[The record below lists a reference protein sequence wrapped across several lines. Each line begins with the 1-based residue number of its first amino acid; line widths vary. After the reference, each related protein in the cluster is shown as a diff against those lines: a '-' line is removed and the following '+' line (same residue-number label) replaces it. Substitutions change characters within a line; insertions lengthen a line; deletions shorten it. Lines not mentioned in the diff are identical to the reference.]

1 VLNTGSLT
9 MIGRLGAM
17 FERTASVRSEDDL
30 QHVLWQVAH
39 TIGEAL
45 GYETVVVNIYRPAFD
60 DMYTAAAVGADESL
74 QELLGQTTK
83 RESWMPLFAPRFER
97 RGSFFV
103 PHGGFDWD
111 QLPGQTY
118 VPEIAPTDDPDAWQ
132 ADDAL
137 FVPLRGVSGKLLGVV
152 SVDEPISG
160 RRPSDAD
167 IDALVAS
174 ARHAA
179 LAIRIA
185 QDVASATQHQRMLEN
200 VLEVSAR
207 LTHTTDVPPLL
218 QSVCDGIRDA
228 LDFEKV
234 VIELADEPQGSL
246 VPVAASGW
254 MVDAPAVNP
263 GMSLESFAPLFTP
276 EFEVAGCYLVP
287 NEVAE
292 IRLGPKRMDY
302 ESELNGRGPHAWNR
316 HWLLV
321 PLSEPDGRRIGLIWV
336 DDPRDRLLP
345 SRPRL
350 QALRLFANQ
359 AMAALHSADE
369 VVRLRYEATH
379 DPLTSLP
386 NRRALL
392 VRLPQEVEA
401 SKRSSGTFA
410 LVLCDMDNL
419 KTLNDTLGHEA
430 GDVALQLLAGALRSG
445 LRRGDD
451 AYRLGG
457 DEFAVVLPG
466 AARLDA
472 ERVTRRL
479 REATAA
485 CAAEPVKAIEA
496 SFGIAVHEPDETPD
510 RLLARADEALYRD
523 KRGRESAA

>member
-1 VLNTGSLT
+1 
-9 MIGRLGAM
+9 M
-17 FERTASVRSEDDL
+17 
-30 QHVLWQVAH
+30 
-39 TIGEAL
+39 
-45 GYETVVVNIYRPAFD
+45 
-60 DMYTAAAVGADESL
+60 
-74 QELLGQTTK
+74 
-83 RESWMPLFAPRFER
+83 
-97 RGSFFV
+97 
-103 PHGGFDWD
+103 
-111 QLPGQTY
+111 
-118 VPEIAPTDDPDAWQ
+118 PEIEATDDPDDWQ
-132 ADDAL
+132 PDDAL
-137 FVPLRGVSGKLLGVV
+137 FVPLRGAGGKLLGVV
-152 SVDEPISG
+152 SVDEPVGG

-167 IDALVAS
+167 MDALVAS
-174 ARHAA
+174 SRHAA

-185 QDVASATQHQRMLEN
+185 QDVASAAQHQRMLEH

-207 LTHTTDVPPLL
+207 LAQASDVDALL

-228 LDFEKV
+228 LAFEKV
-234 VIELADEPQGSL
+234 VIELAEESGAL
-246 VPVAASGW
+246 VPVAAAGW

-263 GMSLESFAPLFTP
+263 GMSLDSFAPLFTP

-287 NEVAE
+287 HDAAEV
-292 IRLGPKRMDY
+292 RLGPKSVDY
-302 ESELNGRGPHAWNR
+302 ESQLNGRGPHAWNR

-345 SRPRL
+345 SRTRL

-359 AMAALHSADE
+359 AMSALHSADE

-392 VRLPQEVEA
+392 ARLPQEMEA
-401 SKRSSGTFA
+401 SRRSNGDFA

-430 GDVALQLLAGALRSG
+430 GDVALQLLAGALRTG

-466 AARLDA
+466 ASRLDA

-485 CAAEPVKAIEA
+485 CAAEPVKAIDA
-496 SFGIAVHEPDETPD
+496 SFGIAVLEPGEQPDE
-510 RLLARADEALYRD
+510 LMARADEALYSD
-523 KRGRESAA
+523 KRRRESAA

>member
-1 VLNTGSLT
+1 MLNTGSLT
-9 MIGRLGAM
+9 AIGRLGAM
-17 FERTASVRSEDDL
+17 FERTASVRTDEDL

-39 TIGEAL
+39 TIGDTL
-45 GYETVVVNIYRPAFD
+45 GYSTVVVNIYRPAFD
-60 DMYTAAAVGADESL
+60 DMFTAAAVGQDDSV
-74 QELLGQTTK
+74 QELLGQTTL
-83 RESWMPLFAPRFER
+83 RETWTPLFAPGFER
-97 RGSFFV
+97 RGAYFV

-111 QLPGQTY
+111 QIPGQTY
-118 VPEIAPTDDPDAWQ
+118 VPEIEATDDPEDWQ
-132 ADDAL
+132 PDDAL
-137 FVPLRGVSGKLLGVV
+137 FVPLRGASGKLLGVV
-152 SVDEPISG
+152 SVDEPVSG
-160 RRPSDAD
+160 RRPSDGD
-167 IDALVAS
+167 VDALVAS
-174 ARHAA
+174 SRHAA

-185 QDVASATQHQRMLEN
+185 QDVATAAQHQRMLEH

-207 LTHTTDVPPLL
+207 LAQASDVDALL

-228 LDFEKV
+228 LAFDKV
-234 VIELADEPQGSL
+234 VIELADDESGAL
-246 VPVAASGW
+246 VPVAAAGW

-263 GMSLESFAPLFTP
+263 GMGLDNFAPLFTP

-287 NEVAE
+287 HDAAEV
-292 IRLGPKRMDY
+292 RLGPKGVDY
-302 ESELNGRGPHAWNR
+302 QSELNGRGPHAWNR

-345 SRPRL
+345 SRTRL

-359 AMAALHSADE
+359 AMSALHSADQ

-392 VRLPQEVEA
+392 ARLPKEVEA
-401 SKRSSGTFA
+401 SRRSNGDFA

-419 KTLNDTLGHEA
+419 KVLNDTLGHEA

-457 DEFAVVLPG
+457 DEFAVVLPR
-466 AARLDA
+466 ATREDA

-479 REATAA
+479 REATVA
-485 CAAEPVKAIEA
+485 CAAGSVKSIDA
-496 SFGIAVHEPDETPD
+496 SFGIAMLKPGEAPD
-510 RLLARADEALYRD
+510 RLMARADEALYRD
-523 KRGRESAA
+523 KRRRESAA

>member
-1 VLNTGSLT
+1 MLNTGSLT

-17 FERTASVRSEDDL
+17 FERTASVRSDEDL
-30 QHVLWQVAH
+30 KHVLWQVAH
-39 TIGEAL
+39 TIGETL
-45 GYETVVVNIYRPAFD
+45 GYSTVVVNIYRPAFD
-60 DMYTAAAVGADESL
+60 DMFTAAAVSEDEGV
-74 QELLGQTTK
+74 QELLGQTSLRNT
-83 RESWMPLFAPRFER
+83 WTPLFAPRFER
-97 RGSFFV
+97 RGAYFV

-111 QLPGQTY
+111 QIPGQTY
-118 VPEIAPTDDPDAWQ
+118 VPEIEATDDPEDWQ
-132 ADDAL
+132 PDDAL
-137 FVPLRGVSGKLLGVV
+137 FVPLRGAGGKLLGVV
-152 SVDEPISG
+152 SVDEPVSG

-167 IDALVAS
+167 MDALVAS
-174 ARHAA
+174 SRHAA

-185 QDVASATQHQRMLEN
+185 QDVATAAEHQRMLEN

-207 LTHTTDVPPLL
+207 LAQAADVDALL
-218 QSVCDGIRDA
+218 QSVCDGIRGA

-234 VIELADEPQGSL
+234 VIELADAQSGAL
-246 VPVAASGW
+246 VPVAAAGW

-263 GMSLESFAPLFTP
+263 GMSLDSFAPLFTP

-287 NEVAE
+287 HDVAE
-292 IRLGPKRMDY
+292 TRLGPKSLDY
-302 ESELNGRGPHAWNR
+302 ESALNGRGPHAWNR

-345 SRPRL
+345 SRTRL

-359 AMAALHSADE
+359 AMSALHSADE

-392 VRLPQEVEA
+392 ARLPQEVDA
-401 SKRSSGTFA
+401 CRRSEGTFA

-466 AARLDA
+466 AGRLDA

-485 CAAEPVKAIEA
+485 CAAEPVKGIDA
-496 SFGIAVHEPDETPD
+496 SFGIAVYEPEEATDV
-510 RLLARADEALYRD
+510 LMARADEALYSD
-523 KRGRESAA
+523 KRRRESAA